1 MFCDPSS
8 WRWADFTAHPR
19 VLTVGD
25 RTGVKMID
33 AQVSGQDRHRHSSG
47 TGQAPGGG
55 LGIFPRGHE
64 EWQDYEPCLPGGGL
78 ATPGCGR
85 ADLGFSPRAH
95 LAVVCCFFVGAQ
107 KLHAKRGNV
116 SC

>member
-1 MFCDPSS
+1 MGQGRRLGEGWESS
-8 WRWADFTAHPR
+8 PEDMKS
-19 VLTVGD
+19 G
-25 RTGVKMID
+25 RTMSL
-33 AQVSGQDRHRHSSG
+33 A
-47 TGQAPGGG
+47 
-55 LGIFPRGHE
+55 
-64 EWQDYEPCLPGGGL
+64 CLVGGL